1 MQGLALLGLALLL
14 GVRHAL
20 EPDHV
25 VAVST
30 LASEERRLRPAA
42 WLGLVWG
49 MGHLLSVAAVGLPL
63 VVFRLQLPARF
74 EHLAEAAVGVLL
86 IALGLVTLWRLARS
100 GVHFDTH
107 QHEGMTHGHFHRPGH
122 RHPFR
127 REPNRQ
133 RVTFA
138 FGVVHGLGGSG
149 AAAVLALQA
158 SPDLGGAVLWLLL
171 FGAGTLLGM
180 FLMTLFVAAPA
191 VAVTARRVTLHAAVR
206 ATAAL
211 ASVAWGGF
219 MLWSLLPG
227 LLA

>member
-1 MQGLALLGLALLL
+1 MDGWALLGLALFL

-30 LASEERRLRPAA
+30 LAAEERRLRPAA
-42 WLGLVWG
+42 WLGFVWG
-49 MGHLLSVAAVGLPL
+49 MGHLLPVATVGLPL

-74 EHLAEAAVGVLL
+74 EHLTEAGVGVLL
-86 IALGLVTLWRLARS
+86 IVLGLVTLRRLARS
-100 GVHFDTH
+100 GVHFATH
-107 QHEGMTHGHFHRPGH
+107 RHEEITHGHFHRPGH

-127 REPNRQ
+127 MGQNRQ

-138 FGVVHGLGGSG
+138 FGVAHGLGGSG
-149 AAAVLALQA
+149 AAAVMALQA
-158 SPDLGGAVLWLLL
+158 SPDPGGAVLWLLL

-180 FLMTLFVAAPA
+180 FLMTLCVAAPA
-191 VAVTARRVTLHAAVR
+191 VAVTSRRLFLHAAVR
-206 ATAAL
+206 AAAAL
-211 ASVAWGGF
+211 ASLAWGGF
-219 MLWSLLPG
+219 ILWSLLPD